1 MDHKDVLD
9 WKINSLANRV
19 DDNTEIQL
27 MTEMEAYIAKHP
39 ELTQEL
45 AFIEQFWQNKTL
57 KMEQPSSQLDANFY
71 QMLST
76 AQAVQH
82 TTSDTTKDI
91 TQEKTANIQ
100 DTKMSFFD
108 KIQLWF
114 SPRPLVQFA
123 TLGFV
128 FVVGFNLS
136 SPKTS
141 QNQELAFNG
150 LKKEVSSLST
160 MLAVSMLQKNSASE
174 RLTGVAYSKQSD
186 LTNPILLQQLIDLI
200 EHDKSTAVRLA
211 IIKTLNTSTLTTSS
225 EQRLLAITE
234 VEPNVM
240 VQIELY
246 RLLLSNGNSHTRKL
260 LTEKINQQK
269 VKPEVRNFLLTQL
282 STAFI

>member
-91 TQEKTANIQ
+91 TQEKTANTQ